1 MQSHPRTV
9 YCTARPLLPQ
19 VLHPHAGDANTRSRW
34 RILESVP
41 CWPRTSTLRSGTEI
55 SYAASDKPA
64 LVALAETLDVP
75 VPDRARAELESL
87 GNSKTSRRMWT
98 SVEVRK
104 RWRIAAVVADI
115 ATAACKQ
122 VPACHEKGPGAM
134 LGWLPATRSRS
145 TAARRWPRRRFIVET
160 VTAHPP
166 NSLEARQALASL
178 AHEPRHVVRAGVLK
192 ASTGGGGCVAAH
204 AERTSREA

>member
-1 MQSHPRTV
+1 MFSFQQKKAPTPKRVYKACPDGCTCNSRPHGRT
-9 YCTARPLLPQ
+9 CPARRQPPSRYPVPQ
-19 VLHPHAGDANTRSRW
+19 EARLKRQRYVALD
-34 RILESVP
+34 
-41 CWPRTSTLRSGTEI
+41 SGTEI
-55 SYAASDKPA
+55 GYVASDKPA

-75 VPDRARAELESL
+75 APDCPDRARAELESL

-178 AHEPRHVVRAGVLK
+178 AHEPWHVVRAGVLK
-192 ASTGGGGCVAAH
+192 A
-204 AERTSREA
+204 

>member
-87 GNSKTSRRMWT
+87 GNSKTSRRMWN

-104 RWRIAAVVADI
+104 RRRIAAVVTDI

-122 VPACHEKGPGAM
+122 MPVCHEKGPGS
-134 LGWLPATRSRS
+134 LVHKGGRCLVGS
-145 TAARRWPRRRFIVET
+145 TQPGD
-160 VTAHPP
+160 HSP
-166 NSLEARQALASL
+166 ALAEAPLCRGSRGGAPTQL
-178 AHEPRHVVRAGVLK
+178 VRGSSSSCFLGA
-192 ASTGGGGCVAAH
+192 
-204 AERTSREA
+204 